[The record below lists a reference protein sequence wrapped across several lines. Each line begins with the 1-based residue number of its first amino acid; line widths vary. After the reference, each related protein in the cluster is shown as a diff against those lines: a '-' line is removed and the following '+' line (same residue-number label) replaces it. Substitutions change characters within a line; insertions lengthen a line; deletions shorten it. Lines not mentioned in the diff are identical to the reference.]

1 MNIPEW
7 VFYLGAFISFWVGY
21 FTSAMLSSSK
31 EEDIRAAILGELGR
45 KTEGKLIQGDAED
58 SHTKSETLVVGEIL
72 ERKRTP
78 SRRTQKDQ
86 VRDKTKVQNL
96 V

>member
-1 MNIPEW
+1 MIVYPYIIAF
-7 VFYLGAFISFWVGY
+7 VFFWVG
-21 FTSAMLSSSK
+21 FLTSSMLWAGREK
-31 EEDIRAAILGELGR
+31 RDAAILGELGR

-78 SRRTQKDQ
+78 SGRIKKNPKGNQAE
-86 VRDKTKVQNL
+86 V
-96 V
+96 